1 MAPLGDYKK
10 GAWRRNWHSCQF
22 GDTVNLLAY
31 LTSLTKVKN
40 TTITMAT
47 LGLLVKTELKK
58 SSISAISLNR
68 SNYHTLKKYQ
78 KCYKLLGIY
87 KDDKELRTSQIATVG
102 RQEATPEP
110 RNEFSEITGAL
121 KLFINSN
128 KKSRSEERENFKN
141 PLQIK
146 KRQFTKIRATQAAEN
161 VVKHRVSKIS
171 AEKNE
176 QNENNMFLPFSK
188 KKFGLE
194 RTVEEMIQESI
205 SKGEFKN
212 LPGVGKPLPDND
224 IRNPYVDFVTHRLN
238 EVLIDNG
245 CTPKWITLQKEIRE
259 EIETLK
265 EALAKTRAQFGP
277 YPLNKEEAIKW
288 EDAVLD
294 FEQKT
299 DQVNKKIRNF
309 NLLVPIIEKQMF
321 QVDLKRQAEKVLLN
335 GKFKKP
341 VVEPLKRQKSDIFD
355 FLDVLFK

>member
-1 MAPLGDYKK
+1 
-10 GAWRRNWHSCQF
+10 
-22 GDTVNLLAY
+22 
-31 LTSLTKVKN
+31 
-40 TTITMAT
+40 MAT

-58 SSISAISLNR
+58 PSISAIALNR

-102 RQEATPEP
+102 HREAAPEP
-110 RNEFSEITGAL
+110 RNEFSEIAGAL
-121 KLFINSN
+121 KLFINAN
-128 KKSRSEERENFKN
+128 KKSRREEKENYKN

-146 KRQFTKIRATQAAEN
+146 KKQFPKIRATQAAEN

-176 QNENNMFLPFSK
+176 QNDNSMFLPFSK

-212 LPGVGKPLPDND
+212 LPGFGKPLPDND

-259 EIETLK
+259 EIQTLK
-265 EALAKTRAQFGP
+265 ESLAKARARFGP
-277 YPLNKEEAIKW
+277 YPLDKQESAQW
-288 EDAVLD
+288 EQAVLD
-294 FEQKT
+294 FQKT
-299 DQVNKKIRNF
+299 TEQVNKKIRNF

-335 GKFKKP
+335 GKFRKP
-341 VVEPLKRQKSDIFD
+341 VVEPVQRQRSDIFD